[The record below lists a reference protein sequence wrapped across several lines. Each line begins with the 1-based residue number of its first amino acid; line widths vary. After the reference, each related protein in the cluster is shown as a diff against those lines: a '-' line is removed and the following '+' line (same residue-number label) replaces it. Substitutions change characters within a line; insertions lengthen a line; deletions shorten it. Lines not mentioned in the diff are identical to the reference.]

1 MNTFFRAA
9 VLVGAMMG
17 LSLPAVAVAQ
27 VQQHKEFAAVDQTMK
42 TMMQAFKAGRAD
54 IVFQVLNKDAVVV
67 GYSSTQ
73 QKNLTQTGEEWAK
86 GFPGKPA
93 NDEDQRH
100 RQYTILDI
108 SDTGAVVKVTLD
120 YPQWLGVDYLA
131 LTKIDGQWKIISKS
145 WSGVRK

>member
-9 VLVGAMMG
+9 VLVCAMMG
-17 LSLPAVAVAQ
+17 LSLPVVAQ

-42 TMMQAFKAGRAD
+42 TLMQAFKAGRAD
-54 IVFQVLNKDAVVV
+54 IVFQVMNKDAVVI

-73 QKNLTQTGEEWAK
+73 QKNLMQTGEEWAK

>member
-9 VLVGAMMG
+9 VLVCAMMG
-17 LSLPAVAVAQ
+17 LSLPVVAQ
-27 VQQHKEFAAVDQTMK
+27 VQQHKEFSAVDQTMK
-42 TMMQAFKAGRAD
+42 TLMQAFKAGRAD
-54 IVFQVLNKDAVVV
+54 IVFQVMNKDAVVI

-73 QKNLTQTGEEWAK
+73 QKNLMQTGEEWAK

-120 YPQWLGVDYLA
+120 YPQWLGVDYLE

>member
-9 VLVGAMMG
+9 VLVCAMMG
-17 LSLPAVAVAQ
+17 LSLPVVAQ
-27 VQQHKEFAAVDQTMK
+27 VQQHKEFSAVDQTMK
-42 TMMQAFKAGRAD
+42 TLMQAFKAGRAD
-54 IVFQVLNKDAVVV
+54 IVFQVMNKDAVVI

-73 QKNLTQTGEEWAK
+73 QKNLMQTGEEWAK

>member
-9 VLVGAMMG
+9 VLVCAMMG
-17 LSLPAVAVAQ
+17 LSLPVVAQ

-42 TMMQAFKAGRAD
+42 TLMQAFKAGRAD
-54 IVFQVLNKDAVVV
+54 IVFQVMNKDAVVI

>member
-9 VLVGAMMG
+9 VLVCVMMG
-17 LSLPAVAVAQ
+17 LSLPVVAQ

-42 TMMQAFKAGRAD
+42 TLMQAFKAGRAD
-54 IVFQVLNKDAVVV
+54 IVFQVMNKDAVVI

>member
-1 MNTFFRAA
+1 MMKKFLTLI
-9 VLVGAMMG
+9 VLVCAMTG
-17 LSLPAVAVAQ
+17 VSLPVLAQ

-54 IVFQVLNKDAVVV
+54 IAFQVFRKDAVVL
-67 GYSSTQ
+67 GYSSKQ
-73 QKNLTQTGEEWAK
+73 QKTVTQTGEEWAQ

-93 NDEDQRH
+93 DDEAQRH

-131 LTKIDGQWKIISKS
+131 LNKIDGQWKIVSKS
-145 WSGVRK
+145 WSGTRK

>member
-9 VLVGAMMG
+9 VLVCAMMG
-17 LSLPAVAVAQ
+17 LSLPVIAQ

-42 TMMQAFKAGRAD
+42 TLMQAFNAGRAD
-54 IVFQVLNKDAVVV
+54 IVFQVMNKDAVVI

-73 QKNLTQTGEEWAK
+73 QKNLMQTGEEWAK

>member
-1 MNTFFRAA
+1 MKKFLTLI
-9 VLVGAMMG
+9 VLVCAMTG
-17 LSLPAVAVAQ
+17 VSLPVLAQ

-54 IVFQVLNKDAVVV
+54 IAFQVFRKDAVVL
-67 GYSSTQ
+67 GYSSKQ
-73 QKNLTQTGEEWAK
+73 QKTVTQTGEEWAQ

-93 NDEDQRH
+93 DDEAQRH

-131 LTKIDGQWKIISKS
+131 LNKIDGQWKIVSKS
-145 WSGVRK
+145 WSGTRK

>member
-1 MNTFFRAA
+1 MMKKFLTLVVFLCAMNSLSFP
-9 VLVGAMMG
+9 VL
-17 LSLPAVAVAQ
+17 AQ

-42 TMMQAFKAGRAD
+42 TMMQAFREGRGDLGLLVARR
-54 IVFQVLNKDAVVV
+54 DAVVL
-67 GYSSTQ
+67 GYSNRQ
-73 QKNLTQTGEEWAK
+73 QKVITQTGEEWLQ

-93 NDEDQRH
+93 EDEDQRH

-131 LTKIDGQWKIISKS
+131 LNKIEGQWKIVSKS
-145 WSGVRK
+145 WSGTRK